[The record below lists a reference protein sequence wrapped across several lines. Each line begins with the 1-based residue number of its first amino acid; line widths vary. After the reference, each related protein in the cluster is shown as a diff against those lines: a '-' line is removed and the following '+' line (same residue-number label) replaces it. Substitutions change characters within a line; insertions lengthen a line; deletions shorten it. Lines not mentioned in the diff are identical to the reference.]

1 MKWFSQDDPL
11 CLVSC
16 SSLMHWRPGQA
27 SSRLLAL
34 LAAVL
39 PLLAL
44 TGPDHQREDIPRVGI
59 GGLRV

>member
-1 MKWFSQDDPL
+1 MKWFSQNDRL

-16 SSLMHWRPGQA
+16 SSLMHWGLGQA

-39 PLLAL
+39 LLLAL
-44 TGPDHQREDIPRVGI
+44 TVPDHQREDIPGGGVG
-59 GGLRV
+59 GGA